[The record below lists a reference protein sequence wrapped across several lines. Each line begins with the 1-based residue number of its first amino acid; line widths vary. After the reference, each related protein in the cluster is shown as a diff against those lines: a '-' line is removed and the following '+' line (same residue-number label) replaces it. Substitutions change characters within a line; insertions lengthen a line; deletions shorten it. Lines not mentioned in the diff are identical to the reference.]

1 MKKIV
6 AIFLVFLGSLW
17 AEDPVIDVVNSV
29 LNLHYIFD
37 INFANANAS

>member
-17 AEDPVIDVVNSV
+17 AEDPV
-29 LNLHYIFD
+29 
-37 INFANANAS
+37 